1 MKGCCIMNQLIRD
14 EYSGLNPTKR
24 KLIRAMEQLPPERFN
39 WAMEQ
44 LERLASAEPSMR
56 DKILEEMTICK
67 INAIERQAYLSISLF
82 SRVFAKTLTL
92 FPLLRIAAICGNS
105 LQIAANCYSRKS
117 ENHKADFPLFFL
129 KFLSSKL

>member
-56 DKILEEMTICK
+56 DKILEEMTIEAKAKFCK
-67 INAIERQAYLSISLF
+67 
-82 SRVFAKTLTL
+82 KTEE
-92 FPLLRIAAICGNS
+92 
-105 LQIAANCYSRKS
+105 Q
-117 ENHKADFPLFFL
+117 
-129 KFLSSKL
+129 